1 MKPTTHFIRQ
11 SFIALR
17 KEGKLRHREIASSL
31 KISEAE
37 LIAAHIG
44 QESGAHT
51 QLWAIRLTH
60 AWAEIIQA
68 LEPIGDL
75 MALTRNEACVHEK
88 IGQYKNASQDGMMGV
103 LLGEIDLRIFY
114 HQWYVGFAVIERTE
128 HGEQRSI
135 QFFNAHGLALHK
147 VYLKPQSN
155 VSAYDNLIRL
165 FATKHQQ
172 PGIEIQEPK
181 AVLLIKPDQQI
192 DVIGF
197 RQAWRD
203 LKDTHDF
210 YPLLRQ
216 YGVTR
221 TQALRLAEPNFV
233 NEVTKESIKSLLE
246 KLSASQIPVMIF
258 VSNPGIIQIHT
269 GTIINIS
276 EQGVWINVM
285 DLRFN
290 LHLRQDFIKNA
301 WVVRKPTVDGIVTSM
316 ELYDHSGEVIAMF
329 FGERK
334 PGKPELQKWRD
345 LIAEIEGAES
355 VEGAHS

>member
-1 MKPTTHFIRQ
+1 
-11 SFIALR
+11 
-17 KEGKLRHREIASSL
+17 
-31 KISEAE
+31 
-37 LIAAHIG
+37 
-44 QESGAHT
+44 
-51 QLWAIRLTH
+51 
-60 AWAEIIQA
+60 
-68 LEPIGDL
+68 
-75 MALTRNEACVHEK
+75 
-88 IGQYKNASQDGMMGV
+88 MGV